1 MSRLLKQA
9 YALELARIC
18 HNRGILPT
26 WLVKQAAKRKSRE
39 DLRRE
44 QEEALKRFEEQQLK
58 ALEAF
63 KAQQEQQTA
72 AYESQL
78 AKDKEERAK
87 RKQEWEREQAEFN
100 ERLDE
105 QMAAEGQKPVS
116 RERHDRAIAELAAQR
131 DELARENKTLK
142 ADQLVTFNQDATEKL
157 NDYERMRQENGALR
171 ENASAAERA
180 QMAAE
185 EAARA
190 AQKDLSTEQG
200 LHAATKSE
208 LDTTRKTLSDTTSER
223 DKLHADNTRTAKELK
238 STQDAYSSYKNRPWH
253 QDITGGLSKGWTGLK
268 NWASNNKPL
277 SVAGGAAL
285 AGGLGYYLYHK
296 IKKNRAKNRARERLL
311 SALSE

>member
-18 HNRGILPT
+18 QSKGILPT
-26 WLVKQAAKRKSRE
+26 WLIKQAAKRKTRE
-39 DLRRE
+39 ELQRE
-44 QEEALKRFEEQQLK
+44 QEEALRRFEEQQRK
-58 ALEAF
+58 ALEDF
-63 KAQQEQQTA
+63 QRMQQQQTA
-72 AYESQL
+72 DYETQVK
-78 AKDKEERAK
+78 KDKEDSARRRE
-87 RKQEWEREQAEFN
+87 EWQREQDEFN
-100 ERLDE
+100 KRLDE
-105 QMAAEGQKPVS
+105 QMAAEGPKPVS
-116 RERHDRAIAELAAQR
+116 RDKYQRDVAELVAQR
-131 DELARENKTLK
+131 EELEKRIRTLE
-142 ADQLVTFNQDATEKL
+142 ADQLVALNPGASEKL
-157 NDYERMRQENGALR
+157 KDYERMQQENGSLR

-185 EAARA
+185 DAARA

-200 LHAATKSE
+200 LHAATRSE

-223 DKLHADNTRTAKELK
+223 DKLHADNARTAKELK

-285 AGGLGYYLYHK
+285 AGGLGYYLYNK
-296 IKKNRAKNRARERLL
+296 IKKNRAKKRAKERLL